1 MHLSQVSRFAIL
13 VNAFSSPT
21 KQYQSTYI
29 VAVLVSSLCSF
40 RYFKWVLFAF
50 SSSPIYTTYI
60 CLPDVDSPPPPEIMK
75 NPKFFLFF
83 ADTIGAIDGTHITC
97 HPSGEDW
104 HATWDHKGNFSQNC
118 LVACSFNLPFTYML
132 SSWEGSAADARTNT
146 LYDVFC

>member
-1 MHLSQVSRFAIL
+1 
-13 VNAFSSPT
+13 
-21 KQYQSTYI
+21 
-29 VAVLVSSLCSF
+29 
-40 RYFKWVLFAF
+40 
-50 SSSPIYTTYI
+50 
-60 CLPDVDSPPPPEIMK
+60 MK

-132 SSWEGSAADARTNT
+132 SSWEGSAADAHTTDFNILEGKYYLADTGFGLCNELLVPFWGVRYHLAEWGRTNT